1 MHSYRI
7 KLVPLLLFQLLG
19 VCNCFMSNSCTKSAL
34 FNNYQQR
41 QISVEIM
48 NTSTEVVA
56 SPSSVSSSSL
66 SSSSLTLNMIPEIAS
81 HIEPSSTLLIAE
93 TESWRQYVPLV
104 VSVGVIL
111 DILLGSPIA
120 NIALGPMRR
129 ATAEKT
135 ESDDNFDEGATAKKK
150 KFVKNP
156 RERVDTDAVA
166 QAALDKARY
175 SMELRKFLEE
185 NKTEEQKYEEIR
197 KKMDAEAAK
206 FDEKMEKYD

>member
-1 MHSYRI
+1 
-7 KLVPLLLFQLLG
+7 
-19 VCNCFMSNSCTKSAL
+19 MSNSCTKSAL